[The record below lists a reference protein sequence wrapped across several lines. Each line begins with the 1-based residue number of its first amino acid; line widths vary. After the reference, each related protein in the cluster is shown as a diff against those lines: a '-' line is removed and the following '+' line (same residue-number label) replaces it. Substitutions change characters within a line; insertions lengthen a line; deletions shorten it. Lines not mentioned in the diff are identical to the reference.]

1 MHCRDLRTSVVLA
14 AALLLGQAQG
24 ASPLAAPSASDDLPI
39 QAPVKAAYRCTS
51 AQGTVSYSQQPCA
64 SGTGGRLVQV
74 QDDRTEAQRRQAEA
88 NMRRDQAM
96 AQEQAQD
103 QARQARR
110 QADLGVHPEPA
121 NLSGKVR
128 QVAVGQREVDRR
140 GAPTESLKHHPRH
153 FRAKAPRKA
162 ARSPSSVAG

>member
-24 ASPLAAPSASDDLPI
+24 ARPLSTPSASDDLPT
-39 QAPVKAAYRCTS
+39 QAPAKTAYRCTS

-64 SGTGGRLVQV
+64 SGTDGRLVRA
-74 QDDRTEAQRRQAEA
+74 QDDRTEAQRQQAEA
-88 NMRRDQAM
+88 NMHRDQAM
-96 AQEQAQD
+96 AQD

-110 QADLGVHPEPA
+110 QADHAAHPEPA

-140 GAPTESLKHHPRH
+140 GAPTESLKHNPRQ

-162 ARSPSSVAG
+162 ARSPSSASG

>member
-1 MHCRDLRTSVVLA
+1 MHCHHLRTFVGLA

-24 ASPLAAPSASDDLPI
+24 ASPLAARSALGGDPPI
-39 QAPVKAAYRCTS
+39 KAPVKAAYRCTS

-64 SGTGGRLVQV
+64 AGTDGRLVQA
-74 QDDRTEAQRRQAEA
+74 QDDRTEAQRQQAEA
-88 NMRRDQAM
+88 NMHRDQAM
-96 AQEQAQD
+96 AHD

-110 QADLGVHPEPA
+110 QTDHAAHPEPA

-140 GAPTESLKHHPRH
+140 GAATESLKHNPRQ

-162 ARSPSSVAG
+162 ARSASSAS